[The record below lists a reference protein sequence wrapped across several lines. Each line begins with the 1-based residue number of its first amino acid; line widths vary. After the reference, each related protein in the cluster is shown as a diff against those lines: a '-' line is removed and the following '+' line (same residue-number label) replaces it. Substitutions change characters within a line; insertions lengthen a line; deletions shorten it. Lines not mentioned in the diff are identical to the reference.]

1 MTFGWMS
8 PLAKQIFLGLAFVL
22 ASGLAIYAQLPP
34 STPAPKATAE
44 KARADES
51 AKPSDRF
58 EFRLPTVGEL
68 RGWAMDHGVSVL
80 GIVVVVILILWL
92 AKVLD
97 DHIIRLLARRND
109 RGSPEERENR
119 AKTLVSVLHN
129 ALRTTA
135 ITVGFIMVLQEFN
148 VPIGPL
154 LGGVAVIGL
163 AVAFGAQSLIKDYFT
178 GFMVL
183 LEQQYM
189 IGDVIKI
196 GDISGQVENI
206 TLRLTVLRDLE
217 GKVHFVPHG
226 QITIVTNM
234 THGWS
239 RAVFDIGI
247 AYDQEVEPVIDVL
260 MQLASELRQDPK
272 FTALIIDDPEMYGV
286 DSLGDSSVGIKFG
299 MKTRPMKQWDV
310 KRELLKRIKR
320 KFGELGIEIPFPQR
334 TVWVR
339 EANDQGPSTNDQTN
353 LKSEI

>member
-1 MTFGWMS
+1 MIFGRMQ
-8 PLAKQIFLGLAFVL
+8 PFATRLILGLAFVL
-22 ASGLAIYAQLPP
+22 AIGPAIFAQLP
-34 STPAPKATAE
+34 SPAKPAAPAE
-44 KARADES
+44 KREPAAAADEGQS
-51 AKPSDRF
+51 F
-58 EFRLPTVGEL
+58 EIRLPSVKEL
-68 RGWAMDHGVSVL
+68 RAWAIDHGVSVL
-80 GIVVVVILILWL
+80 GIVVVVMLILWL
-92 AKVLD
+92 AQVLD
-97 DHIIRLLARRND
+97 DRIINLLARRND
-109 RGSPEERENR
+109 RGSQQERENR
-119 AKTLVSVLHN
+119 AKTLVGVLHN

-135 ITVGFIMVLQEFN
+135 ITVGFMMVLQEFN

-178 GFMVL
+178 GFLVL

-196 GDISGQVENI
+196 GDINGQVENI
-206 TLRLTVLRDLE
+206 TLRLTILRDFE

-260 MQLASELRQDPK
+260 MQLAGELRQDAV
-272 FTALIIDDPEMYGV
+272 FGAFIVADPEMFGV
-286 DSLGDSSVGIKFG
+286 DSLGDSSVVIKFAI
-299 MKTRPMKQWDV
+299 KTLPTKRWDV
-310 KRELLKRIKR
+310 QRELLKRIKR

-339 EANDQGPSTNDQTN
+339 EANDQGPGTKDQTN
-353 LKSEI
+353 PKSEI